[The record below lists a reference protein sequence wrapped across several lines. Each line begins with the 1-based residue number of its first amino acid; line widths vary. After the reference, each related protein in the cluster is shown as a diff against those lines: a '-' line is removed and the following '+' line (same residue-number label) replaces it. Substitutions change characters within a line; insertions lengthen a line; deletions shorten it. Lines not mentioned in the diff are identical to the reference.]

1 MTSTPSEPPPDRLTI
16 EQLSAETGL
25 SVRNIRSHRTAGL
38 LPAPEVR
45 DGLGYYGPEHVSRL
59 AVIRDL
65 QAEGFNLKGIKR
77 LLDQVG
83 GPAAGLL
90 GVRRALTAPAESEPA
105 QVVTAAELAER
116 LGEHATP
123 AILRRA
129 LELEALAPIDDE
141 RFELLYP
148 GFLDMAE
155 QIARRGIPLDTA
167 LDLFALVKQD
177 SRHVAA
183 AFVEAFFEHV
193 YRPFTEAGYPDER
206 WAEVIA
212 SVDEL
217 RPLASQGL
225 LAIFQRVMADEI
237 EDRLGEEIRRL
248 TRERE

>member
-1 MTSTPSEPPPDRLTI
+1 MASTPENQLTI

-45 DGLGYYGPEHVSRL
+45 DGLGYYGPEHVARL

-90 GVRRALTAPAESEPA
+90 GVRRALAAPTETEPA
-105 QVVTAAELAER
+105 QVVTLGELAER

-123 AILRRA
+123 AVLRRA
-129 LELEALAPIDDE
+129 LELEALVPLDDD

-155 QIARRGIPLDTA
+155 QIVRRGIPLDAA
-167 LDLFALVKQD
+167 LGLFALVKD
-177 SRHVAA
+177 DCRHVAG
-183 AFVEAFFEHV
+183 AFVEAFFQHV
-193 YRPFTEAGYPDER
+193 YTPFQEAGYPGER
-206 WAEVIA
+206 WAEVVESI
-212 SVDEL
+212 DDL
-217 RPLASQGL
+217 RPLASQAL
-225 LAIFQRVMADEI
+225 LGIFQRVMTDEI